1 MGAVS
6 PSLAVDPG
14 LLGLQ
19 AAWAAEKPLLQALTG
34 SSTQEVPL
42 HLLQQLRFPKLTRDA
57 LPGCQAWVAVV
68 VLEPADPQALVDA
81 PLMCPCSCWPVSS
94 MTDRPGRG

>member
-19 AAWAAEKPLLQALTG
+19 AAWAVEEPLLQALTG
-34 SSTQEVPL
+34 SSTREVPL

-68 VLEPADPQALVDA
+68 VLEPADPQASR
-81 PLMCPCSCWPVSS
+81 CSPWWMPS
-94 MTDRPGRG
+94 